1 MSKVRKLAENLAK
14 ELTLQKKYFSL
25 TKSIGNKIYKMAKI
39 LTGVQSTG
47 TPHLGNLLGAIIPAI
62 ALSNKPENESFLFI
76 ADLHSITQIKNGET
90 LRANTYS
97 TAAAWLACGL
107 NVEKVVFYRQ
117 SDVPQTA
124 ELSWYLSCFFP
135 FQRLTLAH
143 SFKDKSDRLDDVNA
157 GLFSYPMLMAADILL
172 YDAEFVPVGKDQLQH
187 VEITR
192 DVASRFNFQ
201 MGETFVLPEA
211 KIQEDSMLI
220 PGTNGGK
227 MSKSANNF
235 INIFLDDKA
244 LRKQIMGI
252 ETDSTPLEDPKNPET
267 CNCFALYKL
276 MANESQI
283 ATMTA
288 NYLGGNYGYGHA
300 KQALFELITEKF
312 KSEREKYNYYIN
324 NLPEVDAL
332 LKIGAAKAGTVA
344 NGVLARVREKL
355 GFEV

>member
-1 MSKVRKLAENLAK
+1 
-14 ELTLQKKYFSL
+14 
-25 TKSIGNKIYKMAKI
+25 MAKI

-62 ALSNKPENESFLFI
+62 ELSNNPENESFLFI
-76 ADLHSITQIKNGET
+76 ADLHSITQIKDGKT

-107 NVEKVVFYRQ
+107 NVDKVVFYRQ

-143 SFKDKSDRLDDVNA
+143 SFKDKADRLEDVNA

-172 YDAEFVPVGKDQLQH
+172 YDAQFVPVGKDQLQH

-192 DVASRFNFQ
+192 DVASRFNHQ
-201 MGETFVLPEA
+201 MGETFVIPEA
-211 KIQEDSMLI
+211 KIQKETMYV

-235 INIFLDDKA
+235 INIFLDDKT
-244 LRKQIMGI
+244 LRKQIMSI

-267 CNCFALYKL
+267 CNAFALYKL
-276 MANESQI
+276 LANESQI
-283 ATMTA
+283 QTMTA
-288 NYLGGNYGYGHA
+288 NYIGGNYGYGHA
-300 KQALFELITEKF
+300 KQALFELIVKRF
-312 KSEREKYNYYIN
+312 KTEREQYNYYIN
-324 NLPEVDAL
+324 NLAEVDAL
-332 LKIGAAKAGTVA
+332 LKTGAEKAALVA
-344 NGVLARVREKL
+344 NRVLGRVREKL
-355 GFEV
+355 GFEGI